1 MNFFKYR
8 SKKDPTK
15 MVEVGQ
21 RDDGTLFLSEA
32 TFLRDE
38 ENYFETI
45 EQIEELLDDNFE
57 MVIIKQ

>member
-21 RDDGTLFLSEA
+21 RDDGTLFLSKA
-32 TFLRDE
+32 TFLTDE
-38 ENYFETI
+38 ENYFENI
-45 EQIEELLDDNFE
+45 EQIELLLGDNFE
-57 MVIIKQ
+57 MVITKQ

>member
-8 SKKDPTK
+8 SKSDPTK
-15 MVEVGQ
+15 MIEVGQ
-21 RDDGTLFLSEA
+21 RDDGTLFLSQA

-38 ENYFETI
+38 ENNFETI

-57 MVIIKQ
+57 MVITKQ

>member
-8 SKKDPTK
+8 SKKDSTK
-15 MVEVGQ
+15 MIEVGQ

>member
-15 MVEVGQ
+15 MIEVGQ

-45 EQIEELLDDNFE
+45 EQIEELLDDKFE

>member
-15 MVEVGQ
+15 MIEVGQ
-21 RDDGTLFLSEA
+21 HDDGTLFLSSA
-32 TFLRDE
+32 TFLKDE
-38 ENYFETI
+38 ENHFETI
-45 EQIEELLDDNFE
+45 EQIELLLGDEFE

>member
-15 MVEVGQ
+15 RIEVGQ

-32 TFLRDE
+32 TFLKDE

-45 EQIEELLDDNFE
+45 EQIEDLLNDEFE

>member
-15 MVEVGQ
+15 MIEVGQ
-21 RDDGTLFLSEA
+21 FDNGILFLSSA

-45 EQIEELLDDNFE
+45 EQIEDLLNDEFE

>member
-1 MNFFKYR
+1 MI
-8 SKKDPTK
+8 
-15 MVEVGQ
+15 EVGQ